1 MFGNHLFSENM
12 GDMQRL
18 QRINQKI
25 TRVNNWLIE
34 YKEDRQDLTRK
45 MHNLVGMEFLE
56 AFEEL
61 GQLDNEIEKLKREKI
76 RLEALRDYIE

>member
-1 MFGNHLFSENM
+1 MYGNHLFNDNM
-12 GDMQRL
+12 GDIQRL

-25 TRVNNWLIE
+25 TRINNWLIE
-34 YKEDRQDLTRK
+34 YKEDRQELTQK
-45 MHNLVGMEFLE
+45 MNNLVGMEFLD

-76 RLEALRDYIE
+76 RLEALRDYIV